1 MSGSF
6 YYSTNHPAYMQALLF
21 FRLPSQQ
28 FQHHGNGTIGCGGH
42 RQQPIQ
48 HPSGKKI
55 GAKKHKSSRQQKP
68 NRTDLLYPLF
78 PPVSSFLR
86 NPRRQV
92 CLCRFGCKRNG
103 VHDLRAEMQPAAQ
116 FRCRNRQGRVFLL
129 IQPQHDPC
137 PRRQASGRQLFSR
150 QRLQRQYRYFSG
162 RRLSFPSL
170 AQKCQS
176 PKPRFCLHNKFLP
189 VTFKPSGI
197 QYRQQRQ
204 QCSSA
209 QNSQY
214 PFEVTASRQYC
225 QSRRTQGAQK
235 QSVCPSCQ
243 HPLAPKALPFV
254 DQFFPYTHKYS
265 IARQPETIL

>member
-55 GAKKHKSSRQQKP
+55 GAKKHKRSRQQKP
-68 NRTDLLYPLF
+68 DRTDLLYPLF

-92 CLCRFGCKRNG
+92 CLCRSGCKRNG

-116 FRCRNRQGRVFLL
+116 FRCRKRPVDTAAARPLPPSTGIWPTVLQPTKAPATVSVFLREAAVL
-129 IQPQHDPC
+129 PLPGAKT
-137 PRRQASGRQLFSR
+137 PVAEASFLF
-150 QRLQRQYRYFSG
+150 
-162 RRLSFPSL
+162 
-170 AQKCQS
+170 AQ
-176 PKPRFCLHNKFLP
+176 
-189 VTFKPSGI
+189 
-197 QYRQQRQ
+197 
-204 QCSSA
+204 
-209 QNSQY
+209 
-214 PFEVTASRQYC
+214 
-225 QSRRTQGAQK
+225 
-235 QSVCPSCQ
+235 
-243 HPLAPKALPFV
+243 
-254 DQFFPYTHKYS
+254 
-265 IARQPETIL
+265 